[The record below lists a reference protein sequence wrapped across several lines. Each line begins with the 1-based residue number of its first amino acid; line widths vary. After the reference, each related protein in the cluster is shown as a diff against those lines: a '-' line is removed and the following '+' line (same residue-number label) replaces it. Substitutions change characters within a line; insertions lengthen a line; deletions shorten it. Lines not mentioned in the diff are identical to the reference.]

1 MAKATLGEYIRS
13 LRNKR
18 DIGVRELGRAVD
30 VSGVHISSI
39 EKDKNTPSP
48 ELLRKIALVL
58 KVDVDKLLSKA
69 NQVDPEVINVI
80 KDMDEDQASGIKG
93 LPQRLGSKV
102 SGVTA
107 VALIAAAVVV
117 VLLTF
122 TSLPVAAP

>member
-1 MAKATLGEYIRS
+1 MAKTTLGEYIRS
-13 LRNKR
+13 LRTKR
-18 DIGVRELGRAVD
+18 DIGVRELGRAVE

-80 KDMDEDQASGIKG
+80 KDSPSAIPSFLRSAKG
-93 LPQRLGSKV
+93 LSKEQWEE
-102 SGVTA
+102 
-107 VALIAAAVVV
+107 LERAAKKMADKK
-117 VLLTF
+117 
-122 TSLPVAAP
+122 S